1 MTSRMQLGDYIPW
14 PFVGVT
20 VLLVVFILVTPVLLS
35 IGSAPGITSEAEL
48 IVDRV
53 AGEPNLHFYV
63 RALGSTDRYAEIRL
77 GLADDFGWD
86 GSGGVP
92 WSTLVWGAW
101 TNESDVLELS
111 LNSSANPVAV
121 NVTALFVSSG
131 GNALYVGILAFFVSG
146 SSTSGETLFA
156 ASQTSGVAV
165 PASTAVS
172 NSTLPLTILLVTS
185 STGGI

>member
-1 MTSRMQLGDYIPW
+1 MTTRMQLGDYIPW

-53 AGEPNLHFYV
+53 VGQSTLSFYV
-63 RALGSTDRYAEIRL
+63 RALGATDRYAEIRL

-92 WSTLVWGAW
+92 WSNLVWGSW
-101 TNESDVLELS
+101 TNESNVLELS
-111 LNSSANPVAV
+111 LTSAANPVAV
-121 NVTALFVSSG
+121 NVSAFFVSAG
-131 GNALYVGILAFFVSG
+131 GNALYVGILAFFVGG
-146 SSTSGETLFA
+146 SSASGETLYA
-156 ASQTSGVAV
+156 ASSTSGVAV
-165 PASTAVS
+165 PSSTAVS
-172 NSTLPLTILLVTS
+172 NSSLPLTILLVTNS
-185 STGGI
+185 MGGI